1 MRYLIVDDE
10 PLARERMGR
19 LLLNHDPSAKFR
31 EAANGEA
38 ALALCDEY
46 LPDIVLLD
54 IRMPGM
60 DGIAVARALSE
71 LPQPPAIVFC
81 TAYDQY
87 ALQALECQAVAYL
100 LKPVRQTD
108 LAKALSKAGRVNKA
122 QLIQLAKDQANEGE
136 TLVSQVGSEL
146 ETVDLA
152 QVLCFVATEKLTIAH
167 TPRGEHVIHR
177 SLKELEQQLSESFIR
192 VHRNAL
198 VAIDRIRALTRDTQ
212 GQWVLTLKEGDVSPV
227 VSRRH
232 YGAVKQ
238 CLHDRAV
245 Q

>member
-10 PLARERMGR
+10 PLARERMER
-19 LLLNHDPSAKFR
+19 LLLNHDPRARCR

-46 LPDIVLLD
+46 PPDVVLLD

-60 DGIAVARALSE
+60 DGIAVAEVLSA

-100 LKPVRQTD
+100 LKPVRQKD
-108 LAKALSKAGRVNKA
+108 LAKALAKAGRVNRVQLA
-122 QLIQLAKDQANEGE
+122 QLASDSQDRPQ

-146 ETVDLA
+146 ETVDLK
-152 QVLCFVATEKLTIAH
+152 QVLCFISSDKLTIAH

-177 SLKELEQQLSESFIR
+177 SLKDLEQQLSGMFIR

-198 VAIDRIRALTRDTQ
+198 VAIKSMRALTRDTQ
-212 GQWVLTLKEGDVSPV
+212 GQWVLTLQDGKISPV

-238 CLHDRAV
+238 CLRDSAMG
-245 Q
+245 